1 MAQHTIKGVF
11 SPAKDYEVALLYKVT
26 PTVSKYITN
35 ADVKKDGS
43 FLFKLDST
51 ATKGMYRI
59 VYGVPQ
65 EDFNFDVIYNK
76 KEDIVL
82 TFNSETGVSFQSSSE
97 NKLLT
102 SYTQSMSMITNSIS
116 KFYREKSKDTLA
128 LKSIFKTQRET
139 QANYEKLAKGTIALS
154 FIKANKPYIPKTF
167 EDVHT
172 YVNNLETHYFDA
184 VDFNNTTLQ
193 SSNFLEQRM
202 SNYVFGISN
211 KELDEVANY
220 KKNIDVFCAAM
231 KEAPAEVKRILLVN
245 LWQQMVDLKQ
255 ERVANHI
262 SETYLI
268 PIAKGLNDTELVN
281 ALTLFRN
288 VSIGRKAPDFSFE
301 VFESGKKVTKK
312 LSELQTAKKY
322 VIVFWSSTCSHC
334 LSEIPQLET
343 YIKKQP
349 KNSIQVIAIALE
361 DEGSHWKEEIKKFPD
376 FTHVYG
382 KGKWDNKIGD
392 AYGVTS
398 TPTYFVLD
406 KDKRIT
412 AKPYDIEALKSYLNK

>member
-11 SPAKDYEVALLYKVT
+11 SPAEDYEVALLYKVT

-35 ADVKKDGS
+35 SEVKKDGS
-43 FLFKLDST
+43 FQFKLDST

-59 VYGVPQ
+59 VYGAPQ
-65 EDFNFDVIYNK
+65 EDFNFDVIYNT
-76 KEDIVL
+76 KEDVVL
-82 TFNSETGVSFQSSSE
+82 TFNSETGVAFQSSTE
-97 NKLLT
+97 NKLLA
-102 SYTQSMSMITNSIS
+102 SYTSSMSMVTNSIS
-116 KFYREKSKDTLA
+116 KYFKDQSKDTMA
-128 LKSIFKTQRET
+128 LKSIFKTQREA
-139 QANYEKLAKGTIALS
+139 QANYEKLGKGTMALN
-154 FIKANKPYIPKTF
+154 FIKANKPYIPKVF

-172 YVNNLETHYFDA
+172 YVSNLESHYFDH
-184 VDFNNTTLQ
+184 VDFNNKTLQ

-202 SNYVFGISN
+202 LNYVFGITA
-211 KELDEVANY
+211 KDLDEVANY

-231 KEAPAEVKRILLVN
+231 KNAPAEVKRILLVN

-262 SETYLI
+262 SENHLI

-281 ALTLFRN
+281 SLTLFRN
-288 VSIGRKAPDFSFE
+288 ISFGQKAPDFSFE
-301 VFESGKKVTKK
+301 ISENGKKVSKK
-312 LSELQTAKKY
+312 LSELHTAKQY

-334 LSEIPQLET
+334 LNEIPQLES
-343 YIKKQP
+343 YIKNQP
-349 KNSIQVIAIALE
+349 KNSIKVVAIALE
-361 DEGSHWKEEIKKFPD
+361 DEGSNWKEVIKKFPD
-376 FTHVYG
+376 FIHVYG

-406 KDKRIT
+406 KDKRIV
-412 AKPYDIEALKSYLNK
+412 AKPYDIEALKSYFKK